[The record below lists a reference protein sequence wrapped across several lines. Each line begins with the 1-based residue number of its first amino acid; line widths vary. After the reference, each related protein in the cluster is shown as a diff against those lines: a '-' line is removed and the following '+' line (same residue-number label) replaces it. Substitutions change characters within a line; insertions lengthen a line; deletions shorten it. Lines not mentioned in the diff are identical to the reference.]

1 MANAKAPDDLA
12 ALFEAALRAR
22 DHAHAPYSRF
32 AVGAAVRSASG
43 AIFAGCNVENAA
55 YPSGVCA
62 ETAAIA
68 AMVCAGEREIADIL
82 VLGQGDEPLTP
93 CGACRQV
100 LHEFGPGIIM
110 IMGNTN
116 GAVRQMPIAELLPHA
131 FGQDW
136 VLPFIRRSHGG
147 G

>member
-1 MANAKAPDDLA
+1 MLSPADAELLA
-12 ALFEAALRAR
+12 VAIQARQRAF
-22 DHAHAPYSRF
+22 APYSGYL
-32 AVGAAVRSASG
+32 VGAAVRGASG
-43 AIFAGCNVENAA
+43 TVYSGCNVEV
-55 YPSGVCA
+55 SSFSLTCCA
-62 ETAAIA
+62 ERVAVFKAISEGEPHITGAAVVTA
-68 AMVCAGEREIADIL
+68 
-82 VLGQGDEPLTP
+82 DEVPGTP

-100 LHEFGPGIIM
+100 LHEFGPGITM

>member
-1 MANAKAPDDLA
+1 MLSPADAELLA
-12 ALFEAALRAR
+12 VAIQARQRAF
-22 DHAHAPYSRF
+22 APYSGYL
-32 AVGAAVRSASG
+32 VGAAVRGASG
-43 AIFAGCNVENAA
+43 TVYTGCNVEV
-55 YPSGVCA
+55 SSFSLTCCA
-62 ETAAIA
+62 ERVAVFKAISEGEPHITGAAVVTA
-68 AMVCAGEREIADIL
+68 
-82 VLGQGDEPLTP
+82 DEVPGTP

-116 GAVRQMPIAELLPHA
+116 GAVRQMPIGDLLPHA

>member
-1 MANAKAPDDLA
+1 MLSPADAELLA
-12 ALFEAALRAR
+12 VAIQARQRAF
-22 DHAHAPYSRF
+22 APYSGYL
-32 AVGAAVRSASG
+32 VGAAVRGASG
-43 AIFAGCNVENAA
+43 TVYTGCNVEV
-55 YPSGVCA
+55 SSFSLTCCA
-62 ETAAIA
+62 ERVAVFKAISEGEPRITGAAVVTADQ
-68 AMVCAGEREIADIL
+68 VPG
-82 VLGQGDEPLTP
+82 TP

-100 LHEFGPGIIM
+100 LHEFGPGITM

>member
-1 MANAKAPDDLA
+1 MLSPADAELLA
-12 ALFEAALRAR
+12 VAIQARQRAF
-22 DHAHAPYSRF
+22 APYSGYL
-32 AVGAAVRSASG
+32 VGAAVRGASG
-43 AIFAGCNVENAA
+43 TVYTGCNVEV
-55 YPSGVCA
+55 SSFSLTCCA
-62 ETAAIA
+62 ERVAVFKAISEGEPHITGAAVVTA
-68 AMVCAGEREIADIL
+68 
-82 VLGQGDEPLTP
+82 DEVPGTP

-100 LHEFGPGIIM
+100 LHEFGPGITM